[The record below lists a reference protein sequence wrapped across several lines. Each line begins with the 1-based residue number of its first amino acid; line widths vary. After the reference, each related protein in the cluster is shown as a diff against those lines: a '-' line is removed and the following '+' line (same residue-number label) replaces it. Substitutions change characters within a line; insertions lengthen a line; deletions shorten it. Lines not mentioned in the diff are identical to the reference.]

1 MEIVR
6 RVHSMKEISRQNRS
20 RGLRIGFVP
29 TMGYLHDGHIA
40 LIRKMNELADVV
52 VLSIFVNPTQF
63 GPDEDFHS
71 YPRDLAHDAD
81 LCTAEGVEY
90 LFIPE
95 ADELYPPG
103 PQAWVEVPDLSGQ
116 LEGASRPGHFR
127 GVATVVLKLFHIVN
141 PSIAAFGEKDA
152 QQLLVV
158 QRMVRDLCLDI
169 EIVAVPTV
177 RDADGLALSSRND
190 YLNEEER
197 AAATAIPRAL
207 ELARSMMLEE
217 RISPERI
224 LEAVRGTLEDEPLT
238 RIDYVQLVHPDTLEP
253 VAGIEG
259 EMRLVLAVFCGETR
273 LLDNEL
279 LRRG

>member
-6 RVHSMKEISRQNRS
+6 RVHSMKETSRQNRS

-52 VLSIFVNPTQF
+52 VVSIFVNPAQF

-81 LCTAEGVEY
+81 LCIAEGVEY

-127 GVATVVLKLFHIVN
+127 GVATVVLKLFHIVG

-158 QRMVRDLCLDI
+158 RRMVRDLCLDI

-177 RDADGLALSSRND
+177 RDPDGLALSSRNQHLD
-190 YLNEEER
+190 PEER
-197 AAATAIPRAL
+197 TAAGAIPRAL
-207 ELARSMMLEE
+207 ERARSMMLEE
-217 RISPERI
+217 RVSPERI
-224 LEAVRGTLEDEPLT
+224 LEAVRDTVDEEPLL
-238 RIDYVQLVHPDTLEP
+238 RIDYVQLVQPETLEP
-253 VAGIEG
+253 VSGSES
-259 EMRLVLAVFCGETR
+259 EMRLVLAVYCGETR
-273 LLDNEL
+273 LIDNEL
-279 LRRG
+279 LRR